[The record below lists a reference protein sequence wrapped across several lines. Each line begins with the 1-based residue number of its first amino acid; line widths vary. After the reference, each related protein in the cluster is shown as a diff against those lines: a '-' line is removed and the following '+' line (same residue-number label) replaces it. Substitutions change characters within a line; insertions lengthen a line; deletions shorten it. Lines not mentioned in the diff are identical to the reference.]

1 MEIAALPAKNAL
13 LVGSTCSCSLPT
25 THGLPCRHT
34 LYKHITGAIPL
45 ELKQVHKH
53 WWNYRPVTL
62 VQEQPITSSMP
73 DIPLNPL
80 AVKGKGRPFGA
91 IATKKGEGIK
101 STKRLHSA
109 FEHELKDELATAI
122 PSSTAPPVLQKA
134 SKSKARGRPRKQQQ
148 QPQQPQQPQP
158 QQQETHEADCIVVA
172 GASGERTST
181 PTEQVTTTSLGLQ
194 RLSQAG
200 EDTFQPGTICPP
212 AHQCIIDGLEIV
224 NPDAEDMHD
233 ALLRDL
239 EADGLALTEDDLVFQ
254 DGNDET
260 A

>member
-1 MEIAALPAKNAL
+1 MEIAALPAKNAPL
-13 LVGSTCSCSLPT
+13 EGSTCSCSLPT

-80 AVKGKGRPFGA
+80 AVKGKGRPFRA

-101 STKRLHSA
+101 STKRLPSA

-148 QPQQPQQPQP
+148 Q
-158 QQQETHEADCIVVA
+158 QETQEADCIVVA

-181 PTEQVTTTSLGLQ
+181 PTEEVTTTSLGLQ

-200 EDTFQPGTICPP
+200 EDTFEPGTIRPR
-212 AHQCIIDGLEIV
+212 AHQRIIDGLEIV

-239 EADGLALTEDDLVFQ
+239 EADGLALTEDDLVLQ
-254 DGNDET
+254 DENDET
-260 A
+260 AS